1 MSESLWPE
9 LLTAL
14 RRRGT
19 EDGVIRMSKEDAFY
33 LLDYLGAFEGIGN
46 WLWDWA
52 ISPTGFRLY
61 GIPVELID

>member
-1 MSESLWPE
+1 MESLWPE

-19 EDGVIRMSKEDAFY
+19 EDGVLRLSKEDAFF
-33 LLDYLGAFEGIGN
+33 LLDHLGAFRQNGE
-46 WLWDWA
+46 WLWDWMV
-52 ISPTGFRLY
+52 SPTGFRLY